1 MGDRVIAL
9 ITLGIAAIYF
19 YGIRQIEVPSIDD
32 VLGPRTFPT
41 LIGLGL
47 VIAAGL
53 LFYESYAARRRVTS
67 APDKIEVEVE
77 DAPHRYRALFG
88 IVIATG
94 AYFMAF
100 EPVGYL
106 VATTVYLV
114 ALTIVFN
121 PQNKTMA
128 VLSSVV
134 FVSGSYFAFKELL
147 GVRLPGGILSF

>member
-53 LFYESYAARRRVTS
+53 LFYEPYAARRRVTS
-67 APDKIEVEVE
+67 APDKIEVE

-100 EPVGYL
+100 EPVGCL